1 MSMREGIKLKLMRN
15 EGNGYGQDKKN
26 EKENTV
32 KKNNEEKLIGCRKAE
47 AGTKEREQQGTGAT
61 KMLL

>member
-32 KKNNEEKLIGCRKAE
+32 KKNNEEKLIGCREAE
-47 AGTKEREQQGTGAT
+47 ARTKEREQQGAGAT